1 MRYVS
6 SAYLQSA
13 FPLVTACKSDAS
25 TTHDA
30 FYGPRRHMFYTF
42 PPICVC
48 AHTYVYASTST
59 LFVSFAARCYGRFSR
74 RNQPMRH
81 CRCNAGQVSTPCL
94 TLLPPD
100 ITTWR
105 CILSPQLPW
114 PLVDAVGH
122 SAECLSNGTVSV
134 RPSVRPPVCLPGKRH
149 GGRYRSISSSGAYR
163 LSTDVCRRR
172 RSAERAASCCDPRD
186 KVRRKLVGCCGDWTA
201 AVCSDRSRSGARWRS
216 WRRST
221 R

>member
-1 MRYVS
+1 MCRQHTYNGNGLQIRCVYNIRCILRAAAAYVFYVS
-6 SAYLQSA
+6 SHLCMY
-13 FPLVTACKSDAS
+13 
-25 TTHDA
+25 TH
-30 FYGPRRHMFYTF
+30 
-42 PPICVC
+42 V
-48 AHTYVYASTST
+48 YVYASTSR

-81 CRCNAGQVSTPCL
+81 CRCNAGRVSTPCL

-163 LSTDVCRRR
+163 LSIDVCCRR

-186 KVRRKLVGCCGDWTA
+186 EVRRKLVGCCGDWTA

>member
-1 MRYVS
+1 MCRQHTYNGNGLQIRCVYNIRCILRAAAAYVFYVS
-6 SAYLQSA
+6 SHLCMY
-13 FPLVTACKSDAS
+13 
-25 TTHDA
+25 TH
-30 FYGPRRHMFYTF
+30 
-42 PPICVC
+42 VC
-48 AHTYVYASTST
+48 VYASTSR

-122 SAECLSNGTVSV
+122 SAECLSDGTVSV
-134 RPSVRPPVCLPGKRH
+134 RPSVRLSVCPV
-149 GGRYRSISSSGAYR
+149 SG
-163 LSTDVCRRR
+163 
-172 RSAERAASCCDPRD
+172 
-186 KVRRKLVGCCGDWTA
+186 TA
-201 AVCSDRSRSGARWRS
+201 ADIDR
-216 WRRST
+216 
-221 R
+221 